1 MSTTNR
7 AENVENVDELRAR
20 VAELERERELLNAV
34 ANYAPSLLCLV
45 DADGTVRPAA
55 TNRAF
60 ERRLGYGPDETGGER
75 FWDRYVHAD
84 DAPAVRAAIESVV
97 AGGEVEEHDSR
108 WVTKDGEVVEVLW
121 SCTPLPPFATGPAWL
136 ISGDDITVRRQ
147 HEEEVR
153 RSRARIVA
161 AADEARKRLER
172 NLHDGAQQRLT
183 SLLLFLRLARSK
195 AADDPTVA
203 PLLDQAIEELAAAV
217 TELRELARGIHPE
230 VLTRRGL
237 AAAVRVIAARMPVDV
252 ELDVVGGRFGERAE
266 AAAYY
271 VVSESLANIVK
282 YAQASSVAV
291 RVDCPDGRLV
301 VEVADDGVG
310 GANAAG
316 GTGLSGLADRV
327 AALEGRF
334 SVQSPPGEGTRIR
347 AEIPI
352 R

>member
-1 MSTTNR
+1 VGTTDR
-7 AENVENVDELRAR
+7 TDETAELRER
-20 VAELERERELLNAV
+20 VAELERERVLLNAV

-55 TNRAF
+55 TNQAF
-60 ERRLGYGPDETGGER
+60 ERTLGYEPGETGGVV
-75 FWDRYVHAD
+75 FWERYVHPEDAD
-84 DAPAVRAAIESVV
+84 AVRAAIEDVA
-97 AGGEVEEHDSR
+97 AGGAVEEHEAR
-108 WVTKDGEVVEVLW
+108 WVTRSGEIVHVLW

-136 ISGDDITVRRQ
+136 VSGDDVTVRKR

-195 AADDPTVA
+195 AADPPVEA
-203 PLLDQAIEELAAAV
+203 LLEQAIEELAAAV
-217 TELRELARGIHPE
+217 VELRELARGIHPE

-237 AAAVRVIAARMPVDV
+237 AAALRVIAGRMPLPV
-252 ELDVVGGRFGERAE
+252 ELDMPRGRFGEAVE

-271 VVSESLANIVK
+271 VVSEALANVAK
-282 YAQASSVAV
+282 YAQASTAAV
-291 RVDCPDGRLV
+291 RVQRLEGRLV
-301 VEVADDGVG
+301 VEVSDDGI
-310 GANAAG
+310 GAADPSG

-327 AALEGRF
+327 EALEGTF
-334 SVQSPPGEGTRIR
+334 SVESPRGEGTRIR
-347 AEIPI
+347 AEIPLG
-352 R
+352 

>member
-1 MSTTNR
+1 VGTSKRRDDT
-7 AENVENVDELRAR
+7 AELRER

-55 TNRAF
+55 TNKAF
-60 ERRLGYGPDETGGER
+60 ERRLGYEPEETGGSV
-75 FWDRYVHAD
+75 FWERYVLPEDAD
-84 DAPAVRAAIESVV
+84 SVREVIESVV
-97 AGGEVEEHDSR
+97 AGGAIEEHEAR
-108 WVTKDGEVVEVLW
+108 WVTRDGEVVHVLW

-136 ISGDDITVRRQ
+136 ISGDDVTIRKG

-153 RSRARIVA
+153 RSRARLVA
-161 AADEARKRLER
+161 AGDEARKRLER

-183 SLLLFLRLARSK
+183 SLLLFLRLARSNST
-195 AADDPTVA
+195 DPPVEA
-203 PLLDQAIEELAAAV
+203 LLDQAIEELGAAV

-237 AAAVRVIAARMPVDV
+237 AAALRVVATRMPLPV
-252 ELDVVGGRFGERAE
+252 ELDVPGGRFGESAE

-282 YAQASSVAV
+282 YAQASSAAV
-291 RVDCPDGRLV
+291 RVQRLDGRLV
-301 VEVADDGVG
+301 VEVSDDGIG
-310 GANAAG
+310 GADASG

-327 AALEGRF
+327 AALEGGF
-334 SVQSPPGEGTRIR
+334 SVDSPAGEGTRVR
-347 AEIPI
+347 AEIPL

>member
-1 MSTTNR
+1 VGTSKRRDDT
-7 AENVENVDELRAR
+7 AELRER
-20 VAELERERELLNAV
+20 VAELERERVLLNAV

-55 TNRAF
+55 TNKAF
-60 ERRLGYGPDETGGER
+60 ERRLGYEPEETGGAR
-75 FWDRYVHAD
+75 FWDHYVLPEDAD
-84 DAPAVRAAIESVV
+84 AVREVIESVV
-97 AGGEVEEHDSR
+97 AGGVVEEHEAR
-108 WVTKDGEVVEVLW
+108 WVTREGEVVHVLW

-136 ISGDDITVRRQ
+136 ISGDDVTIRKG

-153 RSRARIVA
+153 RSRARLVA
-161 AADEARKRLER
+161 AGDEARKRLER

-195 AADDPTVA
+195 TTDPSLE
-203 PLLDQAIEELAAAV
+203 PLLDQAIEELGAAV

-237 AAAVRVIAARMPVDV
+237 AAALRVVTTRMPLPV
-252 ELDVVGGRFGERAE
+252 ELDVPQGRFGEPAE

-282 YAQASSVAV
+282 YAQATSAAV
-291 RVDCPDGRLV
+291 RVQRQDGRLI
-301 VEVADDGVG
+301 VEVSDDGVG
-310 GANAAG
+310 GADASQ

-327 AALEGRF
+327 AALEGGF
-334 SVQSPPGEGTRIR
+334 SFESPAGEGTRVR
-347 AEIPI
+347 AEIPLQ
-352 R
+352 